1 MDENSLSQLLHAEGF
16 ARTYVWQDD
25 PHAFYPDHTH
35 ASETAHII
43 LAGEMS
49 LTINGQTR
57 TYRSGERCNVSVG
70 TTHSAR
76 IGPQGCRYLIGEK

>member
-1 MDENSLSQLLHAEGF
+1 MDENSFAKQLRAEGF
-16 ARTYVWQDD
+16 ARTYAWPDD

-35 ASETAHII
+35 VSDTAHII
-43 LAGEMS
+43 LTGEMS

-57 TYRSGERCNVSVG
+57 TYRSGERCNVTAG

-76 IGPQGCRYLIGEK
+76 IGPQRCRYLIGEK

>member
-1 MDENSLSQLLHAEGF
+1 MDENSLSQLLRAEGF
-16 ARTYVWQDD
+16 VNAYVWQDD
-25 PHAFYPDHTH
+25 PDAFHPDHTH
-35 ASETAHII
+35 VGDSAHIV

-57 TYRSGERCNVSVG
+57 TYRSGERCDVAAG

-76 IGPQGCRYLIGEK
+76 IGLRGCRYLIGEK